1 MNILT
6 KPRAIALAS
15 SATVALAMLAGPAS
29 AAASGTYNATISPAA
44 VTSGTQATYTVLFK
58 NNSLL
63 SSLIGYDR
71 ATVTVPAGFTGIT
84 VGTASPSRWHATYNA
99 GTRTVTLTSGL
110 LLPGQFVSVPIT
122 ATAPTVTGN
131 YVWPTT
137 ASSTLTGPATL
148 SGPPPTVQVAN
159 SVVFCPANQT
169 CDSGPL
175 SAPASGGTLATDAE
189 VLAKTGTAADVLI
202 TNLPDPTTSSMS
214 CQQPGFGAIVSWTV
228 KSRATTLTYTIH
240 PTSDAYSYDQF
251 DTCFGSPKDFKQ
263 ADGSN
268 APFNGANN
276 EFEGTIPLCQPQTTT
291 ATGHAALA
299 ATTNPPPCVVSIA
312 VNYEQMP
319 SPVTFVIDAPVDA
332 KYTG

>member
-1 MNILT
+1 LA
-6 KPRAIALAS
+6 KPRAIALVS
-15 SATVALAMLAGPAS
+15 GATVALAMLAGPAS
-29 AAASGTYNATISPAA
+29 AAASGTYNASISPAA

-71 ATVTVPAGFTGIT
+71 ATVTIPAGFTGVT
-84 VGTASPSRWHATYNA
+84 VGTASPSRWHAAYNSA
-99 GTRTVTLTSGL
+99 TRTVTLTSGL

-122 ATAPTVTGN
+122 ATAPTITGN

-159 SVVFCPANQT
+159 SVVFCPANQS

-175 SAPASGGTLATDAE
+175 SAPATGSALATDAE
-189 VLAKTGTAADVLI
+189 VVAKSGPAADLLI

-214 CQQPGFGAIVSWTV
+214 CQQSGFGAIVSWTV
-228 KSRATTLTYTIH
+228 KSRASTLTYTVH
-240 PTSDAYSYDQF
+240 PTSDLYSYDQF
-251 DTCFGSPKDFKQ
+251 DTCFGSPKQFKQ
-263 ADGSN
+263 ANGSN
-268 APFNGANN
+268 APFYGPNQ
-276 EFEGTIPLCQPQTTT
+276 EFEGTIPLCNPQTETT
-291 ATGHAALA
+291 APVRAALGA
-299 ATTNPPPCVVSIA
+299 PSNPPPCVVSIS
-312 VNYEQMP
+312 VNYDVMP
-319 SPVTFVIDAPVDA
+319 SPVTFVIDAPIDA